1 VYRNGV
7 RGCHFAGARV
17 NLWKSSKVSYLQTL
31 GFSSTRGAL
40 NSFASSRE
48 LQKWGIKLAL
58 DLGLLKIYCPISVPI
73 PNNSPQQ
80 RPTEHSS
87 LTGILVLSFAL
98 VYVLWGATFFA
109 MRIGVESFPP
119 LILAGMRHFSVGLVL
134 SPLLRWRTGIRPTA
148 EQWRTAA
155 TTGVLLLSVGN
166 GGVCWA
172 EQTVPSGIAAL
183 LVATVTLWMVI
194 VDWLRPGGHR
204 PSARIL
210 FGIVMGF
217 VGMVILIGPA
227 RLGLSGRVDP
237 IGAAVLIAASLAW
250 ACGSLYSKHGTLPS
264 SPMLGVAMQGLC
276 GGATLWIMS
285 LFSGEVARF
294 HPAAAPLRAW
304 MAVGY
309 LMVFGSCIG
318 FTAYLYILKKSTA
331 ARVGTYAFVNP
342 IVALVIGWVLGG
354 EALSPR
360 TLLAAAVILT
370 AVVLVITAPHRNPS
384 EAAEVLPA
392 PGEA

>member
-1 VYRNGV
+1 MLVRNSGANQIGSPM
-7 RGCHFAGARV
+7 RFAMTYSGGQVPHVTDNLPEKADPVESGIANRGAR
-17 NLWKSSKVSYLQTL
+17 
-31 GFSSTRGAL
+31 
-40 NSFASSRE
+40 
-48 LQKWGIKLAL
+48 
-58 DLGLLKIYCPISVPI
+58 
-73 PNNSPQQ
+73 PQD
-80 RPTEHSS
+80 RSS
-87 LTGILVLSFAL
+87 LTGLLVLSFL
-98 VYVLWGATFFA
+98 IVYLLWGGTFFA

-119 LILAGMRHFSVGLVL
+119 LILAGLRHLTVGMVL
-134 SPLLRWRTGIRPTA
+134 YPLLRWKTGIRPTV
-148 EQWRTAA
+148 EQWKTAA
-155 TTGVLLLSVGN
+155 ITGVLLLCVGN

-194 VDWLRPGGHR
+194 VDWLRPEGRR

-210 FGIVMGF
+210 LGIVMGF
-217 VGMVILIGPA
+217 AGMVILVGPA

-237 IGAAVLIAASLAW
+237 IGAGVLIAASLAW

-276 GGATLWIMS
+276 GGAALWITAV
-285 LFSGEVARF
+285 LNGEVARF

-304 MAVGY
+304 MAIGY

-318 FTAYLYILKKSTA
+318 FTAYLYILKNSTA

-342 IVALVIGWVLGG
+342 IVALIVGWSLGG
-354 EALSPR
+354 EAMSAR

-370 AVVLVITAPHRNPS
+370 AVVLVITAPHREPR
-384 EAAEVLPA
+384 EAADALPA